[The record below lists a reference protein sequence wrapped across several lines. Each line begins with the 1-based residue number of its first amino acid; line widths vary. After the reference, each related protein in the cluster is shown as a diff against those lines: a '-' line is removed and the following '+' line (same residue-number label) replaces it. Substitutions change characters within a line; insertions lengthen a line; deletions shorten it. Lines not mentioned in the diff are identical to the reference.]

1 MLNFLLNN
9 VTFQTTRILK
19 VWSLFCF
26 QTQLQYAY
34 GTALLSQQFPIFL
47 CDVWNHSQTREHPI
61 PEDLNCK
68 QQCCGNLH
76 SQTRSKSLC
85 F

>member
-9 VTFQTTRILK
+9 VTFRTTRILK

-26 QTQLQYAY
+26 QTQLQCAS
-34 GTALLSQQFPIFL
+34 GIVLLGEQFPTFL
-47 CDVWNHSQTREHPI
+47 CNVWNHSQTRECPI
-61 PEDLNCK
+61 PEDLNRK
-68 QQCCGNLH
+68 RQCCENLH